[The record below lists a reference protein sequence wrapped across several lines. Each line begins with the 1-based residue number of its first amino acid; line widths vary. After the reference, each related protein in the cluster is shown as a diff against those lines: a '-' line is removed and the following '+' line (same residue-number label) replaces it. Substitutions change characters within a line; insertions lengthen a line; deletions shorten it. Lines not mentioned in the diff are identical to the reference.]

1 MIKTKT
7 ILATVIALSTAI
19 TAMGA
24 QRKQAARTLATPAT
38 VVSPVVPSSMT
49 FCGQKTDLDRADIF
63 ERFDRELTSVA
74 YTHGNTLLTIKRAN
88 KYFPVMAPILT
99 KHGVP
104 QDLLY
109 LACVESYLSNRAVSP
124 AKAAGV
130 WQFLASTAK
139 DYGLEVNDEVDE
151 RFNLEK
157 ATDAACRYLKNAYNQ
172 YGDWP
177 TAMASYNGG
186 RGRITSELSKQMVD
200 NAYDLYLTEETQ
212 RYVYRIMAMKAVM
225 ENPRVFGYEITD
237 AAQLYQ
243 PVDVDIIEV
252 SDGVDS
258 WPQWARDHG
267 ITYSQLREENPW
279 IRAQKLTNASK
290 KTYRVRVPKKD
301 ALLRSHQ
308 HPTAYNKSWV
318 K

>member
-1 MIKTKT
+1 MFS
-7 ILATVIALSTAI
+7 AVAI
-19 TAMGA
+19 SASASSRSHKSA
-24 QRKQAARTLATPAT
+24 QHVASPAP
-38 VVSPVVPSSMT
+38 VASPVVPMSMT
-49 FCGQKTDLDRADIF
+49 FCGQKLDLDRADLF

-74 YTHGNTLLTIKRAN
+74 FTHGNTLLTIKRAN
-88 KYFPVMAPILT
+88 KYFPRMAPILT

-104 QDLLY
+104 HDLLY
-109 LACVESYLSNRAVSP
+109 LACVESYLSNRAYSP

-139 DYGLEVNDEVDE
+139 DYGLEVSDEVDE

-157 ATDAACRYLKNAYNQ
+157 ATDAACRYLKSAYNQ
-172 YGDWP
+172 YGDWA

-186 RGRITSELSKQMVD
+186 RGRISSELNRQLVD

-212 RYVYRIMAMKAVM
+212 RYVFRIMAMKAVM
-225 ENPRVFGYEITD
+225 ENPRVFGYEIHD

-243 PVDVDIIEV
+243 PVDVDIVEV
-252 SDGVDS
+252 SEPVDS
-258 WPQWARDHG
+258 WPKWAAGHG

-279 IRAQKLTNASK
+279 IRAQKLTNSAR
-290 KTYRVRVPKKD
+290 KTYQVRVPKKN

-308 HPTAYNKSWV
+308 HPKAYNKSWV
-318 K
+318 VK

>member
-1 MIKTKT
+1 MKKT
-7 ILATVIALSTAI
+7 ILTAVMAMSI
-19 TAMGA
+19 TTTAMSA
-24 QRKQAARTLATPAT
+24 QRKHTSGGVSAPAT
-38 VVSPVVPSSMT
+38 VASPIVPSSMT
-49 FCGQKTDLDRADIF
+49 FCGQKTELDRADIF

-104 QDLLY
+104 HDLLY

-172 YGDWP
+172 YGDWA

-186 RGRITSELSKQMVD
+186 RGRISSELSKQMVD
-200 NAYDLYLTEETQ
+200 NAFDLYLTEETQ

-237 AAQLYQ
+237 ATQLYQ
-243 PVDVDIIEV
+243 PVDVDIVEV
-252 SDGVDS
+252 SEGVDS
-258 WPQWARDHG
+258 WPQWAKEHG

-279 IRAQKLTNASK
+279 IRAQKLTNSSN

-308 HPTAYNKSWV
+308 HPVAYNKSWV